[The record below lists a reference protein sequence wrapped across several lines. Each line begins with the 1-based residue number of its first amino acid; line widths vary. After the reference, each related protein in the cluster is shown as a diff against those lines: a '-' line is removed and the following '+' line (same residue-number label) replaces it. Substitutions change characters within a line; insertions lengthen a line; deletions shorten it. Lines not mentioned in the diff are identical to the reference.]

1 MISVI
6 DNMGNTNKTVIHTP
20 KLRTS
25 QQLFMSNQILFK
37 NLINLQQILEI
48 KKNFYLNKKPKRSK
62 FENSMSKKKSETK
75 MLNRQNG
82 HTS

>member
-1 MISVI
+1 
-6 DNMGNTNKTVIHTP
+6 
-20 KLRTS
+20 
-25 QQLFMSNQILFK
+25 MSNQILSK

>member
-6 DNMGNTNKTVIHTP
+6 DNMGNTNKTVIHAP